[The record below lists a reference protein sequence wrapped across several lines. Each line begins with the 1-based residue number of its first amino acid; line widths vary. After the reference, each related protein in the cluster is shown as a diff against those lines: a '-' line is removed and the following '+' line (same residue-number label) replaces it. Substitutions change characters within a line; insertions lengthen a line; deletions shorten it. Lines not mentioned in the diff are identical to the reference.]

1 MNRFDR
7 GGSSLGKNVDIMDG
21 NAVVGWLNGFWKR
34 RLERLQTQD
43 LLFAQKAV
51 TATKYLFYDH
61 LCFFTRLGTG

>member
-34 RLERLQTQD
+34 RLERPSNSRFVVCSKSSHRHQIFIL
-43 LLFAQKAV
+43 
-51 TATKYLFYDH
+51 
-61 LCFFTRLGTG
+61 